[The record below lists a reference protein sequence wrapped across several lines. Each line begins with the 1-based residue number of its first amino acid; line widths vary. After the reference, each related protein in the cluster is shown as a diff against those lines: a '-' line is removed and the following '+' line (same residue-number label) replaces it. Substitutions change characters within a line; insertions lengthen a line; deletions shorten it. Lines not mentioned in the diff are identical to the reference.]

1 MHVFPS
7 NFLYLVFA
15 IPLSSLY
22 CNTLLANLN
31 ARVYIRGEATT
42 HYPGGD
48 LVMMSLQ
55 VSGDT
60 KTEQS
65 RETKLISSTCLVSV
79 YDPSWYRTW
88 LTIVVPW

>member
-7 NFLYLVFA
+7 NFLYVVFA

-31 ARVYIRGEATT
+31 VRVYIRGEATT

-55 VSGDT
+55 LSGDT
-60 KTEQS
+60 MAEQS
-65 RETKLISSTCLVSV
+65 RQTKLISSTHLVSV
-79 YDPSWYRTW
+79 YDPSWLNRCG
-88 LTIVVPW
+88 PG